1 MRTRRLVLTTLLAL
15 CAAPGSAT
23 AAPSA
28 PAKAPV
34 VARDGA
40 VTLTAKDEKG
50 RLCVSFAHGGS
61 FPESCGE
68 NGAGAVTLEPAF
80 GSGDGSRT
88 QYVGAA
94 VTAAATSVE
103 VRRAGALLA
112 SSPTV
117 AGEKY
122 RGKRAGSVRFA
133 LVHLPPR
140 SKLDGLR
147 VRAVDA
153 AGTAVEVLAPGES
166 ALITD
171 RRVLLTGRSGGTRWA
186 VRGERSSELAS
197 SVANLDHEAVS
208 RCVRVTAAG
217 GRGSESSGSCAGDA
231 PLDAFEDLFSGG
243 AGGAGTTDRCR
254 PRFRLVHG
262 VADANV
268 TGVSALLGNGRRI
281 AARTAPFADAGK
293 LVYALVVPAGAAVR
307 GLRVERSG
315 QKAHVVAFSVP
326 PLAVTCA
333 SGEGAFSDLAGTSGL
348 FTGISDLIAAL
359 PAVTPVGPV
368 TTLPGPPSVRVADGP
383 AESLCLALEAQPFN
397 AFGCAIVAPG
407 LEELTSALDSY
418 TRPRAFVLALP
429 ARVATVRIAAKG
441 GTPRDIPTVA
451 GDGYAGRYAGRV
463 RFAAAMLSGP
473 RELYRYQLLDAAG
486 KVLYSETNDT
496 VGTDLMGPR
505 AAAPRRLA
513 GAPGRPSLWQTTFR
527 DAGHTA
533 RCLAL
538 TAGRPPSKADR
549 CEGARDGPF
558 SAIVGV
564 PCTTHRLTVAVTALA
579 GSRVTADTG
588 RGSRALGLRRGA
600 GLLTLPASRG
610 LRSLSVVR
618 RGHRTLRIPVHAPA
632 GAKQCGWETAPEP
645 AGRLRE
651 SAKSSSG

>member
-1 MRTRRLVLTTLLAL
+1 MRTRGLVLTTLLAL

-34 VARDGA
+34 VARDGTVA
-40 VTLTAKDEKG
+40 LTATDDKR
-50 RLCVSFAHGGS
+50 RLCVSFTDGGS
-61 FPESCGE
+61 FSESCAP
-68 NGAGAVTLEPAF
+68 NGAGVATF
-80 GSGDGSRT
+80 GSDGSQG

-103 VRRAGALLA
+103 VRRAGVLLA
-112 SSPTV
+112 SGATV
-117 AGEKY
+117 AGEEY

-133 LVHLPPR
+133 LVRLPPR
-140 SKLDGLR
+140 AKLDGLR
-147 VRAVDA
+147 VRALDA
-153 AGTAVEVLAPGES
+153 AGTAVEVLAPGGS

-171 RRVLLTGRSGGTRWA
+171 RRVLLSGRSGRTRWA

-208 RCVRVTAAG
+208 RCVRVTAGG
-217 GRGSESSGSCAGDA
+217 GRSSESSSSCAGDA
-231 PLDAFEDLFSGG
+231 PLDAFENLFSGG

-307 GLRVERSG
+307 SLRVERSG

-333 SGEGAFSDLAGTSGL
+333 SGEAAFSDLAGTSSL

-383 AESLCLALEAQPFN
+383 GESLCIALATQPFN
-397 AFGCAIVAPG
+397 AFGCAVVAPG
-407 LEELTSALDSY
+407 FENLTGALDSY
-418 TRPRAFVLALP
+418 TRPRAFALVVS
-429 ARVATVRIAAKG
+429 ASVATVRIAAKG
-441 GTPRDIPTVA
+441 GMPREIPTVA

-463 RFAAAMLSGP
+463 RFAAASISSF
-473 RELYRYQLLDAAG
+473 RELYRQELLDAAG
-486 KVLYSETNDT
+486 KVLYSETDDT
-496 VGTDLMGPR
+496 VGAAFTRPR
-505 AAAPRRLA
+505 VTASRRLA
-513 GAPGRPSLWQTTFR
+513 GAPGHPSLWQTAIR
-527 DAGHTA
+527 DSGRTT

-538 TAGRPPSKADR
+538 TTGGPPAKADR
-549 CEGARDGPF
+549 CESARTGAF
-558 SAIVGV
+558 SVIVGV

-588 RGSRALGLRRGA
+588 RGSRVLTLRRGA

-610 LRSLSVVR
+610 LRSLSIAR
-618 RGHRTLRIPVHAPA
+618 RGRRTLRIPVHAPA
-632 GAKQCGWETAPEP
+632 GAKQCGWETAPEL
-645 AGRLRE
+645 AGRSSE

>member
-1 MRTRRLVLTTLLAL
+1 MRTRGLVLTTLLAL

-40 VTLTAKDEKG
+40 VTLTATDEKG
-50 RLCVSFAHGGS
+50 RLCVSSADGGS
-61 FPESCGE
+61 FSESCAPT
-68 NGAGAVTLEPAF
+68 GAGVATF
-80 GSGDGSRT
+80 GSDGSQG

-103 VRRAGALLA
+103 VRRAGVLLA
-112 SSPTV
+112 SGATV
-117 AGEKY
+117 AGEEY

-133 LVHLPPR
+133 LVRLPPR
-140 SKLDGLR
+140 AKLDGLR
-147 VRAVDA
+147 VRALDA

-171 RRVLLTGRSGGTRWA
+171 RRVLLSGRSGRTRWA

-217 GRGSESSGSCAGDA
+217 GRGSGSSSSCAGDA
-231 PLDAFEDLFSGG
+231 PLDAAFEDLFSGG
-243 AGGAGTTDRCR
+243 AEGAGTTDRCR

-307 GLRVERSG
+307 SLRVERSG

-333 SGEGAFSDLAGTSGL
+333 SGEGAFSDLAGTSSL

-383 AESLCLALEAQPFN
+383 GESLCIALATQPFN
-397 AFGCAIVAPG
+397 AFGCAVVAPG
-407 LEELTSALDSY
+407 FENLTGAVDSY
-418 TRPRAFVLALP
+418 TRPRAFALVVP
-429 ARVATVRIAAKG
+429 ASVATVRIAAKG
-441 GTPRDIPTVA
+441 GMPRELPTVA

-463 RFAAAMLSGP
+463 RFAAASISSF
-473 RELYRYQLLDAAG
+473 REFYRQELLDAAG
-486 KVLYSETNDT
+486 KVLYSETDDT
-496 VGTDLMGPR
+496 VDAAFTRPR
-505 AAAPRRLA
+505 VTASRRLA
-513 GAPGRPSLWQTTFR
+513 GAPGHPSLWQTAIR
-527 DAGHTA
+527 DSGRTM

-538 TAGRPPSKADR
+538 TTGGPPAKADR
-549 CEGARDGPF
+549 CESARTGAF
-558 SAIVGV
+558 SVIVGV

-588 RGSRALGLRRGA
+588 RGSRVLTLRRGA

-610 LRSLSVVR
+610 LRSLSVAR
-618 RGHRTLRIPVHAPA
+618 RGRRTLRIPVHAPA
-632 GAKQCGWETAPEP
+632 GAKQCGWETAPEL
-645 AGRLRE
+645 AGRSSE